1 MQDTDIF
8 KILRNIQHH
17 YVNVEM
23 SKEESKL
30 YHRIKSVN
38 TQEVHLVAQHNR
50 KQKIRC
56 EKPENNELSN
66 ESIIRC

>member
-1 MQDTDIF
+1 
-8 KILRNIQHH
+8 
-17 YVNVEM
+17 M
-23 SKEESKL
+23 SKEDSKL

-38 TQEVHLVAQHNR
+38 TQIIHLVAQHNR